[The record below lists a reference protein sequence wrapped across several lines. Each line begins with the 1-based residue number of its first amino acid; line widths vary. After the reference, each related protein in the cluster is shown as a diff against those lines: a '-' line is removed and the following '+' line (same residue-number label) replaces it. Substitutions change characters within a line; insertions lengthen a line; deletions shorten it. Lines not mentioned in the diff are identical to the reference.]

1 MLQLGVVYTLVV
13 EEGVEVVVMRVE
25 EVHLWV
31 KGG

>member
-25 EVHLWV
+25 EVHLWAQ
-31 KGG
+31 GG